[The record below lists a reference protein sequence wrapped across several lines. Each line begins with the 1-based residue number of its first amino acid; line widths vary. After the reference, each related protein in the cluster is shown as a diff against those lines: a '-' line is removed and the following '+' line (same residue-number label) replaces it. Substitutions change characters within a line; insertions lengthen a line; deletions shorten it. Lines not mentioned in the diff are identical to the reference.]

1 MNDDLVGI
9 QQRATRCLDGGLDA
23 AAGPLFS
30 GGQPQITVPCDHQ
43 LVRVWD
49 SVEGW
54 SPRCWD
60 VPAAPFDFN
69 TYPPGRNPAW
79 ILLDFLLAE
88 HGLAVRSPEIVA
100 ALDAIRTGNT
110 AAATGGVLA

>member
-1 MNDDLVGI
+1 LPNITARCDL
-9 QQRATRCLDGGLDA
+9 A
-23 AAGPLFS
+23 
-30 GGQPQITVPCDHQ
+30 

-49 SVEGW
+49 EENGW

-79 ILLDFLLAE
+79 CLLDYLLARW
-88 HGLAVRSPEIVA
+88 GLGRWLTEADIDLPAFRRWAVFCDQDPNPGDPWGEASFTIDIVGDQPRPA
-100 ALDAIRTGNT
+100 WEW
-110 AAATGGVLA
+110 VLTFCS